1 MRFARCLREAE
12 NRDEPV
18 RDLRKR
24 HNIAK
29 QTFYRW
35 RNKFDGMDV
44 ADARR
49 LKNLESE
56 NERLERLIAEQML
69 AARHRNWSGLR
80 RAWQSV
86 AKRVRREPYWQ
97 AA

>member
-1 MRFARCLREAE
+1 
-12 NRDEPV
+12 
-18 RDLRKR
+18 
-24 HNIAK
+24 
-29 QTFYRW
+29 
-35 RNKFDGMDV
+35 MDV

-86 AKRVRREPYWQ
+86 AKRVCREPYWQ